1 MNNIISAIINLV
13 ENPRTELIRL
23 GNSYNRANSMGE
35 PLEEYVKDIFS
46 GSMDETDDQIRN
58 VIISNTFSYL
68 GNKNNPPDIMLRG
81 GNNGA
86 AIEVKKIE
94 TLGASLALNSSYP
107 KNKLYADS
115 TLILPSCRQAEE
127 GWSERDMIYVVGVV
141 KKNTTKLTNLSF
153 VYGEDYCADKIVYE
167 RILSSLKSGIESIGN
182 IELEETNE
190 LAHVNRVDPL
200 GITYFRAR
208 GMWGIKNPLSTFDY
222 VYTPK
227 TNALFNFMCIIND
240 EKFNEFDN
248 VSELFDLAS
257 HNNKLEISDVRI
269 KDPNNPANLKT
280 AKLITFYIGA

>member
-13 ENPRTELIRL
+13 ENPKVDLIRQ
-23 GNSYNRANSMGE
+23 GNSHNRANSMGE
-35 PLEEYVKDIFS
+35 LLEEYVKDIFS
-46 GSMDETDDQIRN
+46 GSINEKDEQIRN

-107 KNKLYADS
+107 KNKLYANS
-115 TLILPSCRQAEE
+115 SLILPSCREAEE
-127 GWSERDMIYVVGVV
+127 GWTERDMIYVIGVV
-141 KKNTTKLTNLSF
+141 KKNTSTLLNLSF

-167 RILSSLKSGIESIGN
+167 RILNSVKTGIESIGN
-182 IELEETNE
+182 LELEETNE

-227 TNALFNFMCIIND
+227 NNAKFNFMCIINE
-240 EKFNEFDN
+240 EKFNELDN
-248 VSELFDLAS
+248 TSELFDLAS
-257 HNNKLEISDVRI
+257 KNRKLDISDIRI
-269 KDPNNPANLKT
+269 KDPNNPANLKP